1 MDLVRLPRLR
11 PPCSLGE
18 RNAARLIAH
27 RLAALQLGPHLEPF
41 RASTGPVW
49 APLLRALL
57 RLVAAVSLPL
67 DYPVAA
73 LVIAG
78 VTVVTGIPPVSRLV
92 RFVPGFGGTAENVV
106 TRIPGS
112 GGNAPPLVV
121 VAHLDTHASGG
132 TPLTRPHAL
141 GAGISGLLVFGAAA
155 ARVAGGGEGWDRL
168 AILVAIEAL
177 VTLAWL
183 AGRELSP
190 HRAGDDNDSGL
201 LALLRTAELAAD
213 EPPVRDVWLVGTAAA
228 TSDGLGMR
236 AFLRAHT
243 ETARMAWV
251 VELDALGDGEIV
263 VSRVRRRFPQ
273 ASTPS
278 ALLRAIAGAAI
289 DTGDPIDVRHVRR
302 LHSDARAA
310 FLKGCPAAAITGGV
324 RLPLGV
330 ESAPD
335 PANAERAARIIDHLA
350 RTTL

>member
-1 MDLVRLPRLR
+1 MRLPRLR

-27 RLAALQLGPHLEPF
+27 RLAALRLGPRLETF
-41 RASTGPVW
+41 RSSTGPVW
-49 APLLRALL
+49 APLIRALL
-57 RLVAAVSLPL
+57 RLVTAVMLPL
-67 DYPVAA
+67 GYPVAA
-73 LVIAG
+73 LAVAA

-92 RFVPGFGGTAENVV
+92 RYVPGLGGTAENVV
-106 TRIPGS
+106 THVPGT
-112 GGNAPPLVV
+112 GTGHDPPLVV
-121 VAHLDTHASGG
+121 AAHLDAHASGG

-141 GAGISGLLVFGAAA
+141 VAGISGFLMLGAAG
-155 ARVAGGGEGWDRL
+155 ARVAGWGPGWSRL

-177 VTLAWL
+177 ITLAWL

-201 LALLRTAELAAD
+201 LALLRVAELAA
-213 EPPVRDVWLVGTAAA
+213 EEHPVRDLWLVGTAAA
-228 TSDGLGMR
+228 TADGLGMR
-236 AFLRAHT
+236 AFLRAHPNV
-243 ETARMAWV
+243 ARVAWV

-263 VSRVRRRFPQ
+263 VSPVRRRFPQ
-273 ASTPS
+273 ASTPP

-289 DTGDPIDVRHVRR
+289 DTGDPIDVRRVRR

-310 FLKGCPAAAITGGV
+310 FLKGSPSAAITGGV

-335 PANAERAARIIDHLA
+335 PANAERAARIVDHLA